1 MIMETNKALLDIVFS
16 HRNKQYG
23 AYELRSNYAKR
34 INKALL
40 ITLGLAG
47 ALVSAYAFKDD
58 KEFTKPIYTT
68 TEITITEVKEKEVKP
83 PPPPPQEVTTTET
96 QVVKYTEPII
106 VTEPTEPI
114 PAQVDL
120 RGAEIGTFDRKG
132 DTCQIAP
139 ITGVD
144 GGTGIIDVPTEPDI
158 FERVEIEAE
167 FPGGVNKWRQY
178 LERNLRVDD
187 QVPEGT
193 YAVLIQ
199 FVVDR
204 DGNISDVIAL
214 TDHGYGMEDEAK
226 RVIKRGP
233 KWNPAI
239 QNGREV
245 KAYRKQLITFQIGG
259 E

>member
-1 MIMETNKALLDIVFS
+1 METNKALLDIVFS

-47 ALVSAYAFKDD
+47 ALVSLYTFGRDVEVK
-58 KEFTKPIYTT
+58 KPIYTT
-68 TEITITEVKEKEVKP
+68 TEVTITEIKETEVKP
-83 PPPPPQEVTTTET
+83 PPPPPPQETTTTET
-96 QVVKYTEPII
+96 KVVKFTEPII
-106 VTEPTEPI
+106 VDEPTDPP
-114 PAQVDL
+114 PAQLDL

-132 DTCQIAP
+132 DTCQVAP
-139 ITGVD
+139 LPDID
-144 GGTGIIDVPTEPDI
+144 GGTGIIDVLTEPDI

-167 FPGGVNKWRQY
+167 FPGGLNKWRQY
-178 LERNLRVDD
+178 LERNLKANEEA
-187 QVPEGT
+187 PEGT
-193 YAVLIQ
+193 YTVAVQ
-199 FVVDR
+199 FVVDK
-204 DGNISDVIAL
+204 DGNISDVVAL
-214 TDHGYGMEDEAK
+214 TNHGYGMEDEAV
-226 RVIKRGP
+226 RIIKRGP

-239 QNGREV
+239 QNGRQV

>member
-1 MIMETNKALLDIVFS
+1 METNKALLDIVFS

-23 AYELRSNYAKR
+23 AYELRSNYNKR
-34 INKALL
+34 INRALL

-47 ALVSAYAFKDD
+47 ALVSAYAFKDN

-68 TEITITEVKEKEVKP
+68 TEVTITEIKEKEVKP
-83 PPPPPQEVTTTET
+83 PPPPPPPKEIQTTQPNT
-96 QVVKYTEPII
+96 VKFTEPVI
-106 VTEPTEPI
+106 VTEPTDPI
-114 PAQVDL
+114 PAQIDI
-120 RGAEIGTFDRKG
+120 RGSEIGTVNIKG
-132 DTCQIAP
+132 DTCLIAP
-139 ITGVD
+139 LPGVD
-144 GGTGIIDVPTEPDI
+144 DGKGIIDVPTEPSI

-199 FVVDR
+199 FVVDK
-204 DGNISDVIAL
+204 DGNISDVVAL

>member
-1 MIMETNKALLDIVFS
+1 METNKALLDIVFS

-23 AYELRSNYAKR
+23 AYELRSNYSKR
-34 INKALL
+34 IIKSLL
-40 ITLGLAG
+40 ITLGLVG
-47 ALVSAYAFKDD
+47 ALVSAYAFRDD

-68 TEITITEVKEKEVKP
+68 TEITITEIKEKEVKP
-83 PPPPPQEVTTTET
+83 PPPPPPKEVQTTQPTT
-96 QVVKYTEPII
+96 VKFTEPVI
-106 VTEPTEPI
+106 VDQPTEPI
-114 PAQVDL
+114 PAQVDM
-120 RGAEIGTFDRKG
+120 RDAEIGTVNRKG
-132 DTCQIAP
+132 DTCCIATLP
-139 ITGVD
+139 GAD
-144 GGTGIIDVPTEPDI
+144 DGTGIIEQPEPGI

-178 LERNLRVDD
+178 LERNLRVDND
-187 QVPEGT
+187 IPEGT

-199 FVVDR
+199 FVVDKE
-204 DGNISDVIAL
+204 GNISDVIAL
-214 TDHGYGMEDEAK
+214 TNHGYGMEDEAM

-239 QNGREV
+239 QNGRQV

>member
-1 MIMETNKALLDIVFS
+1 METNKALLDIVFS

-23 AYELRSNYAKR
+23 AYELRSNYNKR
-34 INKALL
+34 INRALL

-47 ALVSAYAFKDD
+47 ALVSAYAFKDN

-68 TEITITEVKEKEVKP
+68 TEVTITEIREKEVKP
-83 PPPPPQEVTTTET
+83 PPPPPPKEVQTTQPTT
-96 QVVKYTEPII
+96 VKFTEPII
-106 VTEPTEPI
+106 VDQPVEPI
-114 PAQVDL
+114 PAQIDI
-120 RGAEIGTFDRKG
+120 RGSEIGTVNIKG
-132 DTCQIAP
+132 DTCLIAP
-139 ITGVD
+139 LPGID
-144 GGTGIIDVPTEPDI
+144 GGTGIVDVPTEPDI

-167 FPGGVNKWRQY
+167 FPGGINKWRQY
-178 LERNLRVDD
+178 LERNLRVDSD
-187 QVPEGT
+187 IPEGT

-259 E
+259 D